1 MIIINKKQHFLLLIL
16 LIVPLIT
23 GCEEGDKDAIIGR
36 WTTLSDSSFE
46 EYENMNCTGSLV
58 DSPFFDMF
66 NYDETYEMR
75 DGGFTWSQTSEWH
88 EDPYTEE
95 GTYETT
101 TTDTSIVYTLLG
113 TTTNHGIEGYREG
126 LIGEDEN
133 LMSIKVQW
141 DKSNNHI
148 VDSCFKFT
156 FVKVN

>member
-1 MIIINKKQHFLLLIL
+1 MLIINKKQHFLLLIL

-23 GCEEGDKDAIIGR
+23 GCEEEGDEDVIIGR
-36 WTTLSDSSFE
+36 WTTNSFE
-46 EYENMNCTGSLV
+46 EYENMDCTGSLV

-126 LIGEDEN
+126 FISEDEN

-156 FVKVN
+156 FYKVN